1 MLDAVDDASLHR
13 NISERLQSF
22 MISLSVSR
30 QRAGLMLQV
39 AAMTSKAIDGS
50 VLEGGGQILRNAVS
64 LSALLSKPVSITKI
78 RNNRRPPGLKNQHR
92 TGKAYLEIVLFS
104 PSPAL
109 SAGLELAAQIASA
122 CLTGAKNGS
131 SNIDFVP
138 GRIQLPNH
146 YHADSV
152 TAGSIT
158 LLIQIALPLL
168 LFSPTSVPAS
178 TLTLLGGTNATMA
191 PQVDYTQH
199 VFFPFLRRHF
209 GLDNNLDI
217 HINKRG
223 YFPKGGGEVDLRVT
237 PLSGE
242 RKLKSFSLVHPG
254 KVMWIS
260 GISHYAGL
268 PKAVGNEMIEGALTR
283 LAKAGFLGGKH
294 SQNVDVSPE
303 VATERREV
311 PISIQNN
318 REPNNLSKGAGSGI
332 VLWAELESGGII
344 GGSAVGM
351 KGIAPNA
358 VGEEAAIE
366 LVKGIDAGGCVD
378 EVREGLICRSY
389 VTSFC
394 YLSGLKIKS
403 SYSWHLRKANPK
415 CGVGLT
421 VLVFIPGTLKL

>member
-1 MLDAVDDASLHR
+1 
-13 NISERLQSF
+13 
-22 MISLSVSR
+22 
-30 QRAGLMLQV
+30 MLQV
-39 AAMTSKAIDGS
+39 SAMTLKVIDGS

-92 TGKAYLEIVLFS
+92 TGKIYLEIVFFS
-104 PSPAL
+104 ASLTL

-122 CLTGAKNGS
+122 RLTGAKNGS
-131 SNIDFVP
+131 SNIEFIP

-146 YHADSV
+146 FHADSV

-178 TLTLLGGTNATMA
+178 SLTLLGGTNATMA

-209 GLDNNLDI
+209 GLDNNVDI

-242 RKLKSFSLVHPG
+242 RKLKSFSLLHPG
-254 KVMWIS
+254 KVKRIS

-268 PKAVGNEMIEGALTR
+268 PKAVGNEMIEGTLTR
-283 LAKAGFLGGKH
+283 LAKAGFLGGKY
-294 SQNVDVSPE
+294 SQNVDVPPE
-303 VATERREV
+303 VAAERREV

-318 REPNNLSKGAGSGI
+318 REPNNLTKGAGSGI

-351 KGIAPNA
+351 KGTAPNA

-366 LVKGIDAGGCVD
+366 LIKGIDAGGCVD
-378 EVREGLICRSY
+378 EVREGLTCRSY
-389 VTSFC
+389 
-394 YLSGLKIKS
+394 
-403 SYSWHLRKANPK
+403 
-415 CGVGLT
+415 
-421 VLVFIPGTLKL
+421 